1 MASRFVV
8 QTTAKR
14 QFAAQAA
21 VARTEH
27 VAAKAEPLKV
37 STLKNGLTVASV
49 ENHGPVTTLGVVVKS
64 GPRHETYETLGLS
77 HMLRITA
84 GLSTKNHSAFG
95 ITRLISLKNER
106 GYVQILPVLL
116 VYMQN

>member
-1 MASRFVV
+1 MWNSPLTIVKVKGTYCLPSEVFDKKMASRFVV

-27 VAAKAEPLKV
+27 VVPKAEPLKV

-49 ENHGPVTTLGVVVKS
+49 GNWQIKFTNTVMSVETRSLQQGDEEVRLRWGVHCSVNRSEK
-64 GPRHETYETLGLS
+64 
-77 HMLRITA
+77 
-84 GLSTKNHSAFG
+84 
-95 ITRLISLKNER
+95 
-106 GYVQILPVLL
+106 
-116 VYMQN
+116 